1 LSDARYVVE
10 GANLRE
16 MNTVVSYLLISFLYR
31 FHGFHVL
38 SGVIINIIIFF
49 NVLVGTYEKR
59 GSYEMVEKVGLYWH
73 FVDLVWVFVLQ
84 FSI

>member
-10 GANLRE
+10 GLILE
-16 MNTVVSYLLISFLYR
+16 NTVVSYLLISFFITG

-49 NVLVGTYEKR
+49 NVLVGTYEKG
-59 GSYEMVEKVGLYWH
+59 GSYEMVEKVGL
-73 FVDLVWVFVLQ
+73 LALCR
-84 FSI
+84 FSLGICFYSFI